1 MGNMKKILIYHIGS
15 LGDTLVVIPA
25 LRVVRTSYPQA
36 HITMMTDGQ
45 PGRRLVQA
53 NDILDGSG
61 LIDDYIIYK
70 AGSHLSL
77 ARLLLRLRL
86 EKFDSLIYLIRIA
99 PGGRRLLR
107 DKLYFKLAGIK
118 RFFCMQGNGVAH
130 EISEVSA
137 LPRLP
142 HMTDIILGR
151 LAASGMDILL
161 DGDGMR
167 HLHIGAHEIHEVEQW
182 LAELPSS
189 GGRKWIGVGIGGKMA
204 VKIWPLERYE
214 RLVDRLIETCDVWP
228 VVFGGPESRGDGHKL
243 VGHWQ
248 RGYVACGALGIR
260 AAIEAL
266 SRCSLFVGNDT
277 GTIHMAAAAGV
288 RCVGVYSS
296 RDYPGLWE
304 PYGGG
309 HIVFRT
315 PVPCEGCMLE
325 ECSAEHMKCILS
337 IPVEQVLHACRTI
350 IEEEAGRKLSISGN
364 DLRHT
369 KHG

>member
-1 MGNMKKILIYHIGS
+1 MDNMQKILIYHIGS
-15 LGDTLVVIPA
+15 LGDTLVAIPA
-25 LRVVRTSYPQA
+25 LRVVRMNYPQA
-36 HITMMTDGQ
+36 YITMMTDDQ

-53 NDILDGSG
+53 NDILNGSG
-61 LIDDYIIYK
+61 LIDDYILYS
-70 AGSHLSL
+70 AGSQLSL
-77 ARLLLRLRL
+77 VRLLLRLRH
-86 EKFDSLIYLIRIA
+86 EKFDGLIYLIRITH
-99 PGGRRLLR
+99 GGRRLFR

-118 RFFCMQGNGVAH
+118 RFFCLQGGANPY
-130 EISEVSA
+130 EISSGSV
-137 LPRLP
+137 LPRMP
-142 HMTDIILGR
+142 HVTDIFLSR
-151 LAASGMDILL
+151 LAASGMEVSL
-161 DGDGMR
+161 DGDGKR
-167 HLHIGAHEIHEVEQW
+167 HLRIGAHECDEVERW

-189 GGRKWIGVGIGGKMA
+189 RGRKWIGVGIGGKMA

-228 VVFGGPESRGDGHKL
+228 VVFGGPESLADGHKL
-243 VGHWQ
+243 VGHWK

-304 PYGGG
+304 PYGSG

-315 PVPCEGCMLE
+315 PLPCEGCMLE
-325 ECSAEHMKCILS
+325 ECAAQHMKCILS
-337 IPVEQVLHACRTI
+337 ISVEPVFQACRTI
-350 IEEEAGRKLSISGN
+350 IEEEAGRKV
-364 DLRHT
+364 
-369 KHG
+369 